1 MKIHSEPCFP
11 SDMVLG
17 QLVTERSGRENG
29 IVLSFSSQP
38 PWSNMVMHPVL
49 RAQNPQPRRCGS
61 TVGPVHP
68 AVVIVFFSCACT
80 TADEPASSSVTL
92 IAPSLPYPA
101 RASPVLL
108 VFCCRMGSWIRR
120 NYPKKIPQILG
131 NFLFATRNYY
141 NLAQT

>member
-1 MKIHSEPCFP
+1 MQIHFEPCFP

-61 TVGPVHP
+61 TVGQAHP
-68 AVVIVFFSCACT
+68 AVMIMFLSFWACI
-80 TADEPASSSVTL
+80 AAGEPAGGSVTH
-92 IAPSLPYPA
+92 ITQHPTAPFFGEPAIYRAPFHSLCISYEGSIGP
-101 RASPVLL
+101 PV
-108 VFCCRMGSWIRR
+108 
-120 NYPKKIPQILG
+120 
-131 NFLFATRNYY
+131 T
-141 NLAQT
+141 